1 MFSFASRLS
10 ATASMALVALALP
23 VMAHAQ
29 TLAQTLAQTP
39 VDLIIRD
46 ARVVDVKTGQVAPD
60 RAVVISGDTIIAVMA
75 DADVAG
81 SYSASETVDVDG
93 RWVMPGLWDNHV
105 HFGGAG
111 FEEENADLMQ
121 LYVLNGVT
129 GVRDAAGD
137 LAQTVLDWRA
147 APPRAI
153 GPNLFTSGPKIEGI
167 APVWKGVIE
176 TGSEADIDA
185 ALDRL
190 QALGADFV
198 KITDNTLKPELF
210 LYTVREAKTRGMKTS
225 GHIPMSLTV
234 LEAAEAGLST
244 IEHLNY
250 LMKAGSTDE
259 AGISAD
265 YLAGKYTYAQT
276 MARYAETFD
285 PEVALR
291 VYRRLAE
298 LGVMASPTQHGSSTL
313 AWLDRDDHTH
323 DPELAYIG
331 PGIRGT
337 YGWRVER
344 AAQAT
349 PKMIEARHFVEAT
362 TLKTFPLLREAGV
375 RILAGTDAGFLNSFN
390 YPGFSLH
397 SELELYVANGLTPR
411 DALEASVINGPAL
424 LGKSDRFGAVTEGK
438 AADLIVLDADPLVD
452 VANTRRINAVV
463 RAGRMLD
470 RAALDALDADIRV
483 RVRAHEADA
492 AAKAA
497 N

>member
-1 MFSFASRLS
+1 MRHILNSVLPSLGLPFLGLRPLGLIA
-10 ATASMALVALALP
+10 ALAL
-23 VMAHAQ
+23 AAC
-29 TLAQTLAQTP
+29 ATP
-39 VDLIIRD
+39 PDPARSAVDLFIRD
-46 ARVVDVKTGQVAPD
+46 ARVVDVETGRVAAHQTVAIRGADIVAVLPDAEAPRQFSPD
-60 RAVVISGDTIIAVMA
+60 RTY
-75 DADVAG
+75 DAA
-81 SYSASETVDVDG
+81 G

-111 FEEENADLMQ
+111 LEEENADLMP

-129 GVRDAAGD
+129 AVRDAAGD

-147 APPRAI
+147 APPREIA
-153 GPNLFTSGPKIEGI
+153 PRLFTSGPKIEGI

-176 TGSEADIDA
+176 TGSEADVDA

-190 QALGADFV
+190 QSLGVDFV

-210 LYTVREAKTRGMKTS
+210 LYAVREAKARGMKTS
-225 GHIPMSLTV
+225 GHIPMGITV

-250 LMKAGSTDE
+250 LMKAGSREE
-259 AGISAD
+259 AAISAD
-265 YLAGKYTYAQT
+265 YLAGRYTYAEA

-285 PEVALR
+285 PAVAMR

-313 AWLDRDDHTH
+313 AWLDRDDHTD

-337 YGWRVER
+337 YAWRVER

-349 PKMIEARHFVEAT
+349 PEMVEARHFVEAT
-362 TLKTFPLLREAGV
+362 TLKTLPLLREAGV

-397 SELELYVANGLTPR
+397 DELALYVANGLTPR
-411 DALEASVINGPAL
+411 EALAASVINGPAL
-424 LGKSDRFGAVTEGK
+424 MGVSDRYGAVATGR
-438 AADLIVLDADPLVD
+438 AADLIVLDADPLKN
-452 VANTRRINAVV
+452 VAATRRIRAVV
-463 RAGRMLD
+463 RSGRLLD
-470 RAALDALDADIRV
+470 RTALDGIDAD
-483 RVRAHEADA
+483 VRARVTAH
-492 AAKAA
+492 
-497 N
+497 

>member
-1 MFSFASRLS
+1 MRQILNSVLRPLGLRPL
-10 ATASMALVALALP
+10 ALAAALALAACATAP
-23 VMAHAQ
+23 DA
-29 TLAQTLAQTP
+29 TRET
-39 VDLIIRD
+39 VDLIISD
-46 ARVVDVKTGQVAPD
+46 ARVVDLETGLVTARQTVAIRGDDIVAVLPD
-60 RAVVISGDTIIAVMA
+60 AEAPRRFSPDQTF
-75 DADVAG
+75 DAA
-81 SYSASETVDVDG
+81 G

-111 FEEENADLMQ
+111 LEEENADLMP

-129 GVRDAAGD
+129 AVRDAAGD

-147 APPRAI
+147 APPREIA
-153 GPNLFTSGPKIEGI
+153 PRLFTSGPKIEGI

-176 TGSEADIDA
+176 TGSEADVDA

-190 QALGADFV
+190 QALGVDFV

-210 LYTVREAKTRGMKTS
+210 LHAVREAKTRGMKTS
-225 GHIPMSLTV
+225 GHIPMGITV

-250 LMKAGSTDE
+250 LMKAGSREE
-259 AGISAD
+259 AAISAD
-265 YLAGKYTYAQT
+265 YLAGKYSYAEA

-285 PEVALR
+285 PAVARR

-313 AWLDRDDHTH
+313 AWLDRDDHTD

-349 PKMIEARHFVEAT
+349 PAQVEARHRVEAVTLT
-362 TLKTFPLLREAGV
+362 TLPLLREAGV

-397 SELELYVANGLTPR
+397 DELALYVANGLTPR
-411 DALEASVINGPAL
+411 AALAASVINGPAL
-424 LGKSDRFGAVTEGK
+424 MGVSDRYGAVAAGR
-438 AADLIVLDADPLVD
+438 AADLIVLDADPLAD
-452 VANTRRINAVV
+452 IAATRRISAVV
-463 RAGRMLD
+463 RGGRLLD
-470 RAALDALDADIRV
+470 RTALDGLDAE
-483 RVRAHEADA
+483 VRAKVTAREGA
-492 AAKAA
+492 ARTP
-497 N
+497 

>member
-1 MFSFASRLS
+1 MRQILNPILRPLALAAALGLAAC
-10 ATASMALVALALP
+10 ATAPDA
-23 VMAHAQ
+23 
-29 TLAQTLAQTP
+29 TRET
-39 VDLIIRD
+39 VDLFIRD
-46 ARVVDVKTGQVAPD
+46 ARVVDVETGRVTARQTVAIRDDDIVAVLPDAEAVRRFSPD
-60 RAVVISGDTIIAVMA
+60 RTF
-75 DADVAG
+75 DA
-81 SYSASETVDVDG
+81 DG

-111 FEEENADLMQ
+111 LEEENADLMP

-129 GVRDAAGD
+129 AVRDAAGD

-147 APPRAI
+147 APPREIA
-153 GPNLFTSGPKIEGI
+153 PRLFTSGPKIEGI

-176 TGSEADIDA
+176 TGSEADVDA

-190 QALGADFV
+190 QALGVDFV

-210 LYTVREAKTRGMKTS
+210 LYAVREAKTRGMKTS
-225 GHIPMSLTV
+225 GHIPMGITV

-250 LMKAGSTDE
+250 LMKAGSREE
-259 AGISAD
+259 AAISAD
-265 YLAGKYTYAQT
+265 YLAGKYTYAEA

-285 PEVALR
+285 PAVAMR

-313 AWLDRDDHTH
+313 AWLDRDDHTD

-349 PKMIEARHFVEAT
+349 PAQVEARHRVEAVTLT
-362 TLKTFPLLREAGV
+362 TLPLLREAGV
-375 RILAGTDAGFLNSFN
+375 RILAGTDAGFLNAFN

-397 SELELYVANGLTPR
+397 DELALYVANGLTPR
-411 DALEASVINGPAL
+411 EALAASVINGPAL
-424 LGKSDRFGAVTEGK
+424 MGVSDRYGAVAAGR
-438 AADLIVLDADPLVD
+438 AADLIVLNADPLAD
-452 VANTRRINAVV
+452 IAATRRISAVV
-463 RAGRMLD
+463 RNGRLLD
-470 RAALDALDADIRV
+470 RRALDGLDAE
-483 RVRAHEADA
+483 VRAKVTAGEA
-492 AAKAA
+492 AARTP
-497 N
+497 